1 MSEEIKTNWWK
12 CDNCG
17 KTHIGI
23 EKAHECELSHT
34 IDKQRVLD
42 AINKWLKIKN
52 PEDVGLE
59 KYADALDFKL
69 TIESFM
75 KELELE
81 AEKQ

>member
-42 AINKWLKIKN
+42 ALKGLKQWFESDAEWFGKVLQRILYKIDCIS
-52 PEDVGLE
+52 EEIGLE
-59 KYADALDFKL
+59 V
-69 TIESFM
+69 
-75 KELELE
+75 
-81 AEKQ
+81 EK